1 MDPSEYELMYQVE
14 QEHWWYQGMAAITR
28 AVFDHWLPARRD
40 LRVLDAGCGT
50 GVALATYLKEYGIA
64 SGVDLSPLALGFCQ
78 KRDLHRLSRASLLDL
93 PFAPAS
99 FDLITSFDVLY
110 ERAVSDDLTALRE
123 LARVLAPGGFLFLRL
138 PAYDWL
144 RGTHDEIIHTARR
157 YTVRRIADLLRQS
170 GLKPL
175 HLTYANTL
183 LFPLAAAKRL
193 LERLRPAHKAE
204 SDLEMRMGR
213 LNGILRGVLAAEAP
227 WVSSR
232 GLPFGLSV
240 LALAQKGFQP

>member
-1 MDPSEYELMYQVE
+1 MEPSEYELMYRVE
-14 QEHWWYQGMAAITR
+14 QGHWWYQGMEAITR

-50 GVALATYLKEYGIA
+50 GAALANYLKEYGTA
-64 SGVDLSPLALGFCQ
+64 MGVDLSPLALDFC
-78 KRDLHRLSRASLLDL
+78 RRRNLCRLSRASLLDL

-99 FDLITSFDVLY
+99 FDLVASFDVLY
-110 ERAVSDDLTALRE
+110 ERAVPSDLAALRE

-144 RGTHDEIIHTARR
+144 RGAHDEVIHTARR
-157 YTVRRIADLLRQS
+157 YTIRRAADLLRQS
-170 GLKPL
+170 GLTPL

-193 LERLRPAHKAE
+193 LERLRPARKAE
-204 SDLEMRMGR
+204 SDLEMRVGR

-232 GLPFGLSV
+232 RLPFGLSV
-240 LALAQKGFQP
+240 LALVQKGPQR

>member
-1 MDPSEYELMYQVE
+1 MDADEYERMYRVE
-14 QEHWWYQGMAAITR
+14 QEHWWYLGMEVITR
-28 AVFDHWLPARRD
+28 AVLDRWMPTRHG

-50 GVALATYLKEYGIA
+50 GAALSTYLGDYGMA
-64 SGVDLSPLALGFCQ
+64 TGVDLSPLALNFCRQ
-78 KRDLHRLSRASLLDL
+78 RNLRRLSRASLLDL

-99 FDLITSFDVLY
+99 FDLVASFDVLY
-110 ERAVSDDLTALRE
+110 ERAVSSDLAAMRE

-138 PAYDWL
+138 PAYNWL
-144 RGTHDEIIHTARR
+144 RGAHDEVIHTARR
-157 YTVRRIADLLRQS
+157 YTIRRAADLLRQS
-170 GLKPL
+170 GLTPL

-193 LERLRPAHKAE
+193 LERLRPARKAE
-204 SDLEMRMGR
+204 SDLEMQVGR

-232 GLPFGLSV
+232 RLPFGLSV
-240 LALAQKGFQP
+240 LALVQKGPQR

>member
-1 MDPSEYELMYQVE
+1 M
-14 QEHWWYQGMAAITR
+14 
-28 AVFDHWLPARRD
+28 
-40 LRVLDAGCGT
+40 
-50 GVALATYLKEYGIA
+50 
-64 SGVDLSPLALGFCQ
+64 ALGFCQ
-78 KRDLHRLSRASLLDL
+78 KRELYRLSRASLLDL

-99 FDLITSFDVLY
+99 FDLVVSFDVLY
-110 ERAVSDDLTALRE
+110 ERAVSSDLAALCE

-144 RGTHDEIIHTARR
+144 RGAHDEVIHTARR
-157 YTVRRIADLLRQS
+157 YTVRRIAGLLRQS
-170 GLKPL
+170 GLPPL

-193 LERLRPAHKAE
+193 LERLRPAQKAE

-213 LNGILRGVLAAEAP
+213 LNGILRRVLAAEAP

-240 LALAQKGFQP
+240 LALAQKGSQP

>member
-1 MDPSEYELMYQVE
+1 MDPSEYELMYRVE
-14 QEHWWYQGMAAITR
+14 QEHWWYRGMEVITR

-50 GVALATYLKEYGIA
+50 GAALATYLKEYGVA
-64 SGVDLSPLALGFCQ
+64 TGVDLSPLALGFCHR
-78 KRDLHRLSRASLLDL
+78 RDLRRLSRASLLDL

-99 FDLITSFDVLY
+99 FDLVASFDVLY
-110 ERAVSDDLTALRE
+110 ERAIPSDLTALRE

-144 RGTHDEIIHTARR
+144 RGAHDEVIHTARR
-157 YTVRRIADLLRQS
+157 YTARRIADLLRQS
-170 GLKPL
+170 GLTPL

-193 LERLRPAHKAE
+193 LERLRPAQKAE
-204 SDLEMRMGR
+204 SDLEMRTGR
-213 LNGILRGVLAAEAP
+213 LNGILRRILTAEAP

-232 GLPFGLSV
+232 GFPFGLSV
-240 LALAQKGFQP
+240 LALAQKSPQQ